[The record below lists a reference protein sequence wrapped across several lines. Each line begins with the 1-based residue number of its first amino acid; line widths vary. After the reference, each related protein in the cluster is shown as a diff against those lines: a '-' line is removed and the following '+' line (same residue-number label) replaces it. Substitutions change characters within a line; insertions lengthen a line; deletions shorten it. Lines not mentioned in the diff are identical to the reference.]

1 MFLRSVKEISRL
13 IIKGMSNICVKLG
26 SHLPENLIL
35 FASNESPL
43 KIMKNVP
50 YFMLKDMR
58 YLYFCPDFLDM

>member
-1 MFLRSVKEISRL
+1 
-13 IIKGMSNICVKLG
+13 MSNIYVKLG